1 MWDSIAFIKVYFP
14 EREAGS
20 TPASPRVKTGN
31 GTAEPA
37 GEPLLL
43 PPIGGRIP
51 GCAHRHYLRRGNKGP
66 QGLPAQRG
74 GGITFG
80 NIVAPVPHGQQHTGS
95 RSRL

>member
-20 TPASPRVKTGN
+20 TSASPRVKTGN

-51 GCAHRHYLRRGNKGP
+51 GRAHRHYLRRGNKTP
-66 QGLPAQRG
+66 KLPCTKLWKAK
-74 GGITFG
+74 
-80 NIVAPVPHGQQHTGS
+80 
-95 RSRL
+95 